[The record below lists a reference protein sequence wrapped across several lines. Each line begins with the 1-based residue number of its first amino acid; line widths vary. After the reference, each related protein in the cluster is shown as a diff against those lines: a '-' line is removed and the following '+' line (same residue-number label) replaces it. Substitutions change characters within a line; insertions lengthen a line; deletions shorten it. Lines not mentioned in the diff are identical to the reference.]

1 MLPSESN
8 GDGGLFKGI
17 YVRYLA
23 ELVLADPGQKE
34 SLELLVTNADSL
46 WKYGRDEQRVMFSKS
61 WAATPEPAEDLSV
74 NLSGV
79 MLLERMAALEKQGLL
94 QQN

>member
-1 MLPSESN
+1 
-8 GDGGLFKGI
+8 
-17 YVRYLA
+17 
-23 ELVLADPGQKE
+23 
-34 SLELLVTNADSL
+34 
-46 WKYGRDEQRVMFSKS
+46 MFSKS

-94 QQN
+94 NRTKVNRGS